1 MRIVLDTNVLVSALL
16 SPNGASAAVLQL
28 ILAGRVVLCFDARI
42 LSEYREVLRRPKFDF
57 DPQLV
62 DELLEFLESEGELV
76 ASVPLRFTLPD
87 PDDAMFLEVATAGEA
102 DHVVTGNLKH
112 FPARGRGGVSVPS
125 LRDFLTIATG
135 L

>member
-16 SPNGASAAVLQL
+16 SPNGAPAAVLQL

-76 ASVPLRFTLPD
+76 ASIPLQLSLPD
-87 PDDAMFLEVATAGEA
+87 PDDAMFLEVAAAGEA

-112 FPARGRGGVSVPS
+112 LPVRGCGGVSVVSP
-125 LRDFLTIATG
+125 RDFLTVATG

>member
-16 SPNGASAAVLQL
+16 SPHGAPAAVLQL

-62 DELLEFLESEGELV
+62 DELMEFLESEGELV
-76 ASVPLRFTLPD
+76 ASVPLQFTLPD
-87 PDDAMFLEVATAGEA
+87 PGDAMFLEVAAAGEA

-112 FPARGRGGVSVPS
+112 FPPRGRGGISVVSP
-125 LRDFLTIATG
+125 RDFLTIAAG